1 MFKMYLA
8 SIEGLEDASLQKQ
21 AMLLLDPDRQEC
33 VHKCKKEK
41 DRMRAIAAGL
51 LLQAGFSELE
61 LENTDFG
68 ELEKTDPERLGLK
81 KADFGELELENVGLE
96 ALDVMQ
102 DETAC
107 GSCYYITAERLT
119 KELMQRQTA
128 ALPLQYE
135 KNKQGKPF
143 WNKKHLA
150 VWKPD
155 KKLWHFN
162 LSHSGEYVL
171 LVVADTPVGV
181 DIQQAREAKYYPGG
195 YRAFSRMEAF
205 VKCTGE
211 GYAKGHAR
219 YDAANGN
226 VPGYAFLELA
236 TVEGYAGFVCRE
248 RKDGKICEI

>member
-8 SIEGLEDASLQKQ
+8 SIEGLEDVSLQKQ

-51 LLQAGFSELE
+51 LLQVGFSELE
-61 LENTDFG
+61 LE
-68 ELEKTDPERLGLK
+68 LEKADFERLGLK

-102 DETAC
+102 DETVC
-107 GSCYYITAERLT
+107 GSCYYITAERLI
-119 KELMQRQTA
+119 KELMLRQNA

-143 WNKKHLA
+143 WNKKLLA
-150 VWKPD
+150 AWKPD
-155 KKLWHFN
+155 KKLWYFN

-181 DIQQAREAKYYPGG
+181 DIQQAREVKFYPGG

-226 VPGYAFLELA
+226 VPGYAFLELTA
-236 TVEGYAGFVCRE
+236 VEGYAGFMCRE
-248 RKDGKICEI
+248 RKDGKI